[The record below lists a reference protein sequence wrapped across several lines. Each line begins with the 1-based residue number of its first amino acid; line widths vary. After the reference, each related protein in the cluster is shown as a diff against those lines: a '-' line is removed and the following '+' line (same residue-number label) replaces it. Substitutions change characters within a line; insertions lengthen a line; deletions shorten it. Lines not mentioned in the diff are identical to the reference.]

1 MKVLLSI
8 FAVLLL
14 STGAM
19 AQTNEKAPVNF
30 KKGMI
35 KVSVIYS
42 NAEGKTF
49 DMDYYLT
56 KHLPFVGGLLGASLK
71 GATVEK
77 GIAGGAPESTA
88 PYAAMGNMYFDSIE
102 SFQKAFGP
110 NVDKIMADVKN
121 FTNIA
126 PVIQIS
132 EVML

>member
-8 FAVLLL
+8 FAVLIL

-19 AQTNEKAPVNF
+19 AGSSDKAPVNF

-35 KVSVIYS
+35 KVSVIYP

-49 DMDYYLT
+49 DMHYYLV
-56 KHLPFVGGLLGASLK
+56 KHLPFVGGLLGDALK

-77 GIAGGAPESTA
+77 GIEGGAPESAA
-88 PYAAMGNMYFDSIE
+88 PFAAMGNMYFNTVED
-102 SFQKAFGP
+102 FQKAFGP
-110 NVDKIMADVKN
+110 NADKIMADVKN
-121 FTNIA
+121 FTNIT